1 MARGSG
7 ARRSGKPIG
16 SYDHSGAERANNPPV
31 GLVTARTDPDGQT
44 QSYRHATPGVLGV
57 VEATERERERER
69 ERFLGLQNRLSPA
82 LNLTTRISTR
92 VVARL
97 HRVDRHLLALNL
109 TTNLTTRISTRS

>member
-57 VEATERERERER
+57 EATERERER

-92 VVARL
+92 
-97 HRVDRHLLALNL
+97 
-109 TTNLTTRISTRS
+109 S